1 MIKKTILQYFTMTML
16 ISFGMGSACAVYV
29 TFLTSHGL
37 NLLEVNL
44 VNLVFFSTRFICE
57 IPTGAFADVFGRK
70 VSFVVSCILFSLGMF
85 LYGLSNSFWGFV
97 VSEAITAIGST
108 FISGA
113 FDAWLVDMLNHHG
126 GEDAKHN
133 VFSKAGLIGQFAC
146 MVAALAGAYLADIR
160 GSLPWFMGS
169 IVFAFTAILSA
180 FWMKEEYFQKKAF
193 SWSLGWRSMKD
204 TVYSSIKYGLRNKV
218 VRFIVLS
225 SLVGMLAFQAPNM
238 QWQPYFISFLKEK
251 RNLGYLWIGMSLFM
265 MLGSILAPHLLKL
278 VKGEKRSLIVC
289 NIFTGLC
296 LAVTTM
302 IPFFPGIVVYM
313 VHEIPRGMIGPLK
326 KKFLH
331 DNIPSHARATVAS
344 FESISPHLG
353 GMIGLLASG
362 FIANTYSIS
371 VAWLLSGIFLVV
383 ATLCVARKS

>member
-218 VRFIVLS
+218 VRF
-225 SLVGMLAFQAPNM
+225 MF
-238 QWQPYFISFLKEK
+238 
-251 RNLGYLWIGMSLFM
+251 
-265 MLGSILAPHLLKL
+265 
-278 VKGEKRSLIVC
+278 C
-289 NIFTGLC
+289 
-296 LAVTTM
+296 
-302 IPFFPGIVVYM
+302 
-313 VHEIPRGMIGPLK
+313 
-326 KKFLH
+326 
-331 DNIPSHARATVAS
+331 
-344 FESISPHLG
+344 
-353 GMIGLLASG
+353 
-362 FIANTYSIS
+362 
-371 VAWLLSGIFLVV
+371 
-383 ATLCVARKS
+383 

>member
-16 ISFGMGSACAVYV
+16 MNIGMGLICAVYV

-70 VSFVVSCILFSLGMF
+70 VSFVVSCVLFSLGMF
-85 LYGLSNSFWGFV
+85 LYGLSNSFWGFIV
-97 VSEAITAIGST
+97 AEAIIAVGST

-126 GEDAKHN
+126 GEDMQHK
-133 VFSKAGLIGQFAC
+133 VFSRAGLIGQFAC
-146 MVAALAGAYLADIR
+146 MVAALAGAYLADIN
-160 GSLPWFMGS
+160 GNLPWFVGS
-169 IVFAFTAILSA
+169 AVFIFTAFLSA
-180 FWMKEEYFQKKAF
+180 FWMKEEYFQKKTF
-193 SWSLGWRSMKD
+193 SWGFGWQSMKD
-204 TVYSSIKYGLRNKV
+204 TVCLSIKYGLNNKV
-218 VRFIVLS
+218 VRFIVLC
-225 SLVGMLAFQAPNM
+225 SLVGMLSFQAPNM

-251 RNLGYLWIGMSLFM
+251 RNLGYLWIGMSLCM
-265 MLGSILAPHLLKL
+265 MLGSILAPRFLKL
-278 VKGEKRSLIVC
+278 VKSEKRSLVVC

-296 LAVTTM
+296 LSVVTM
-302 IPFFPGIVVYM
+302 IPFLPGLAVYM

-371 VAWLLSGIFLVV
+371 TAWLLSGIFLVV